1 MKKRKVKSE
10 NPSLRRELEL
20 FVASTNISLKKV
32 VKTMPPIILLRNAHP
47 SYRGNF
53 ATELKNTGLINE
65 NELKEFTK
73 IS

>member
-1 MKKRKVKSE
+1 MKKRKIKVE

-20 FVASTNISLKKV
+20 FVTSTNFLLKKV

-65 NELKEFTK
+65 NELKKFIK